1 MEYLSHWFSKKYRIY
16 EQKTEVQLKKY
27 RIYKQQPTLSW
38 RRMLAAEN
46 QIYNILHMFEPPLL
60 NILQILSKVW

>member
-1 MEYLSHWFSKKYRIY
+1 MMDE
-16 EQKTEVQLKKY
+16 
-27 RIYKQQPTLSW
+27 
-38 RRMLAAEN
+38 AAEN